1 MTKPHIALG
10 HGVILSLLVTLLLL
24 GCFVLRYHASTPSLT
39 IFLPQHHS
47 KKLGP
52 LNDYVAFVSLASN
65 DRRGWMLNP
74 VIAAVRAGLTGGVKS
89 CKSVHV
95 GEIKPG
101 GIRGNHRHLI
111 CNETFII
118 WGAKTIFRFEDGGSE
133 KGYGEVLVGAED
145 VLVANSPQGRAHA
158 LANVDHIRS
167 TYFLGCQDAILNSSN
182 PDTEYRVWKDL

>member
-1 MTKPHIALG
+1 MPVDNQMTKPHIALG

-118 WGAKTIFRFEDGGSE
+118 WGAKTIFRVLEYEDGNFVFSCWVCSL
-133 KGYGEVLVGAED
+133 KMVG
-145 VLVANSPQGRAHA
+145 VRKVMGRCWWVQRMFWWQIVPKEGLMHW
-158 LANVDHIRS
+158 
-167 TYFLGCQDAILNSSN
+167 QM
-182 PDTEYRVWKDL
+182 